1 MQHDNPHMKITCLDF
16 EGVLIP
22 EIWVGLAEQTGIEE
36 LRLTTRDIVDYD
48 NLMRYRLKICDNK
61 NLRIKDI
68 HAVVSKMNPLDGAI
82 EFLHWLRTE
91 CEVIIL
97 SDTFREFVS
106 PLLNKLSQPTIFCHT
121 LKIDQSGRI
130 TDYLLRQQ
138 DQKRKAV
145 NALKDLNFLVLAAG
159 DSYNDISMLQ
169 NAHHGIFFRPTQ
181 EITNEHPSFPVTHQ
195 YAELKL
201 ELQKHLNDQ

>member
-1 MQHDNPHMKITCLDF
+1 MQQDNPEMKITCLDF

-22 EIWVGLAEQTGIEE
+22 EIWIGLAERTGIEE
-36 LRLTTRDIVDYD
+36 LRLTTRDITDYD
-48 NLMRYRLKICDNK
+48 ELMCYRLKICDEK
-61 NLRIKDI
+61 DLRIQDI
-68 HAVVSKMNPLDGAI
+68 HAVVDQMDPLDGAI
-82 EFLHWLRTE
+82 DFLQWLRTE

-106 PLLNKLSQPTIFCHT
+106 PFLNKLSQPTIFCHT
-121 LKIDQSGRI
+121 LEIDQAGRI

-138 DQKRKAV
+138 DQKRQAV
-145 NALKDLNFLVLAAG
+145 NALKNLNFRVIAAG

-169 NAHHGIFFRPTQ
+169 SAHHGIFFKPTQ
-181 EITNEHPSFPVTHQ
+181 KITEEYPSFPVTQQ

-201 ELQKHLNDQ
+201 ELQKHFNG

>member
-1 MQHDNPHMKITCLDF
+1 MQQDNPQMKITCLDF

-22 EIWVGLAEQTGIEE
+22 EIWIGLAERTGIEE
-36 LRLTTRDIVDYD
+36 LRLTTRDIADYD
-48 NLMRYRLKICDNK
+48 ELMRYRLKICGEK
-61 NLRIKDI
+61 NLRIQDI
-68 HAVVSKMNPLDGAI
+68 HEVVDQMDPLDGAI
-82 EFLHWLRTE
+82 DFLHWLRTK

-121 LKIDQSGRI
+121 LQIDQAGKI

-138 DQKRKAV
+138 DQKRRAV
-145 NALKDLNFLVLAAG
+145 NALKDLNFQVLAAG

-169 NAHHGIFFRPTQ
+169 SAHHGIFFRIPKKSRKNSLLFRWLISMQ
-181 EITNEHPSFPVTHQ
+181 N
-195 YAELKL
+195 
-201 ELQKHLNDQ
+201 

>member
-1 MQHDNPHMKITCLDF
+1 MQQDNPQMKITCLDF

-22 EIWVGLAEQTGIEE
+22 EIWIGLAERTGIEE
-36 LRLTTRDIVDYD
+36 LRLTTRDIADYD
-48 NLMRYRLKICDNK
+48 KLMRYRLKICGEK
-61 NLRIKDI
+61 NLRIQDI
-68 HAVVSKMNPLDGAI
+68 HAVVDQMDPLDGAI
-82 EFLHWLRTE
+82 DFLDWLRTE

-121 LKIDQSGRI
+121 LKIDQAGKI

-138 DQKRKAV
+138 DQKRRAV
-145 NALKDLNFLVLAAG
+145 NALKDLNFHVLAAG

-169 NAHHGIFFRPTQ
+169 SAHHGIFFRPTQ
-181 EITNEHPSFPVTHQ
+181 KITEEYPSFPVTHQ

-201 ELQKHLNDQ
+201 ELQKYFNG

>member
-1 MQHDNPHMKITCLDF
+1 MQQDNPQMKITCLDF

-22 EIWVGLAEQTGIEE
+22 EIWIGLAERTGIEE
-36 LRLTTRDIVDYD
+36 LRLTTRDIADYD
-48 NLMRYRLKICDNK
+48 ELMRYRLKICGEK
-61 NLRIKDI
+61 NLRIQDI
-68 HAVVSKMNPLDGAI
+68 HEVVDQMDPLDGAI
-82 EFLHWLRTE
+82 DFLHWLRTK

-121 LKIDQSGRI
+121 LQIDQAGKI

-138 DQKRKAV
+138 DQKRRAV
-145 NALKDLNFLVLAAG
+145 NALKDLNFQVLAAG

-169 NAHHGIFFRPTQ
+169 SAHHGIFFRPTQ
-181 EITNEHPSFPVTHQ
+181 KITEEFPCFPVTHQ

-201 ELQKHLNDQ
+201 ELQKHLNG

>member
-1 MQHDNPHMKITCLDF
+1 MQQDNPQMKITCLDF

-22 EIWVGLAEQTGIEE
+22 EIWIGLAERTGIEE
-36 LRLTTRDIVDYD
+36 LRLTTRDITDYD
-48 NLMRYRLKICDNK
+48 ELMCYRLKICDEK
-61 NLRIKDI
+61 DLRIQDI
-68 HAVVSKMNPLDGAI
+68 HAVVDQMDPLDGAI
-82 EFLHWLRTE
+82 DFLQWLRTE

-106 PLLNKLSQPTIFCHT
+106 PFLNKLSQPTIFCHT
-121 LKIDQSGRI
+121 LEIDQAGRI

-138 DQKRKAV
+138 DQKRQAV
-145 NALKDLNFLVLAAG
+145 NALKNLNFRVIAAG

-169 NAHHGIFFRPTQ
+169 SAHHGIFFKPTQ
-181 EITNEHPSFPVTHQ
+181 KITEEYPSFPVTQQ

-201 ELQKHLNDQ
+201 ELQKHFNG

>member
-1 MQHDNPHMKITCLDF
+1 MQQDNPQMKITCLDF

-22 EIWVGLAEQTGIEE
+22 EIWIGLADRTGIEE
-36 LRLTTRDIVDYD
+36 LRLTTRDITDYD
-48 NLMRYRLKICDNK
+48 ELMCYRLKICDEK
-61 NLRIKDI
+61 DLRIQDI
-68 HAVVSKMNPLDGAI
+68 HAVVDQMDPLDGAI
-82 EFLHWLRTE
+82 DFLQWLRTE

-106 PLLNKLSQPTIFCHT
+106 PFLNKLSQPTIFCHT
-121 LKIDQSGRI
+121 LEIDQAGRI

-138 DQKRKAV
+138 DQKRQAV
-145 NALKDLNFLVLAAG
+145 NALKNLNFRVIAAG

-169 NAHHGIFFRPTQ
+169 SAHHGIFFKPTQ
-181 EITNEHPSFPVTHQ
+181 KITEEYPSFPVTQQ

-201 ELQKHLNDQ
+201 ELQKHFNG